1 MPDRYCCCA
10 SQCLDRALQCAECDA
25 TGYPRRAKRRL
36 TNVTGGKVQ
45 DVDDK
50 QWFKVKKT
58 TEGKRRIVPIFNGN
72 VRWHTAEGFAAMCLI
87 LSCLGGDGEYVLWDD
102 GHKMSEEEWKKRKF
116 TAKSMPPIRHS
127 VCEEVVTSTC
137 VSSLQQGRG
146 IGCRCHSAQANHW
159 RDRRPEIVAKGVGK
173 YEVLTPE
180 EEWHRDC
187 HGQTY
192 CPKFRCVICKEE
204 VTSTCVNSLQQGRGI
219 GCRCH
224 STQANHWRDRRP
236 EIVAKGANGGNY
248 EVLTPEEEWHRDC
261 HGHAYCPELRCV
273 ICKEEVTSTCV
284 ASLHRGQ
291 GIGCGCHSS
300 QANHWRD
307 RRPEIVTKGV
317 GNYEVLTPE
326 EEWHRDCHG
335 RTYCPKF
342 RCVKCKEVV
351 TSTCVNSLQQGG
363 GIGCGCRNRTEKKLL
378 DWLNNPSGPKLA
390 IDRQYRGPKT
400 DCNGQTHFDFHVT
413 FPGGFEVLIELDG
426 PQHFWID
433 SYMYNEGG
441 CERDLLK
448 EKWAI
453 DKGLSVVRV
462 LQEDV
467 WHDRVGWKEHATES
481 ITKARTRPPNVYVPY
496 YAREYTHPASAYA
509 RRRSLENDG
518 HP

>member
-1 MPDRYCCCA
+1 MKHEFLPVVPLLFPLPTLHFSLVQMFFLPAPALRVTRASRLRVESVASVPDQNLQMPDRYCCCA

-58 TEGKRRIVPIFNGN
+58 TEGKRRIVPIFNGY

-116 TAKSMPPIRHS
+116 TAKSKPPIRHS
-127 VCEEVVTSTC
+127 VCGEVVTSTS
-137 VSSLQQGRG
+137 VNSLQQGTG
-146 IGCRCHSAQANHW
+146 IGCGCHSNQANHW
-159 RDRRPEIVAKGVGK
+159 RDRRPEIVEKGANGGN
-173 YEVLTPE
+173 YEVLTTK

-187 HGQTY
+187 HGRTY
-192 CPKFRCVICKEE
+192 CPKLRCVICKEE
-204 VTSTCVNSLQQGRGI
+204 VTSTCVSSLQQGQGI
-219 GCRCH
+219 GCGCH
-224 STQANHWRDRRP
+224 STHANHWRDRRP

-248 EVLTPEEEWHRDC
+248 EVLTTKEEWHRDC
-261 HGHAYCPELRCV
+261 HG
-273 ICKEEVTSTCV
+273 KM
-284 ASLHRGQ
+284 
-291 GIGCGCHSS
+291 
-300 QANHWRD
+300 
-307 RRPEIVTKGV
+307 
-317 GNYEVLTPE
+317 
-326 EEWHRDCHG
+326 
-335 RTYCPKF
+335 YCPKLQ
-342 RCVKCKEVV
+342 CVKCKEVV
-351 TSTCVNSLQQGG
+351 TSTCIHNLQQGH

-390 IDRQYRGPKT
+390 IDRWYCGPKT

-453 DKGLSVVRV
+453 DNGLSVVRV

-467 WHDRVGWKEHATES
+467 WYDRVGWKEHVTES

-496 YAREYTHPASAYA
+496 YAREYTHPASAYVYVHTFSSWIPPGP
-509 RRRSLENDG
+509 SL
-518 HP
+518 